1 MSNNL
6 WIDWHHMPLV
16 SVADKLYS
24 KAPFV
29 HANRNISFHVLI
41 YVLKGYI
48 SVVEDGTEYV
58 IKERNLF
65 FLKAKKHHYGV
76 HPTAPDTSWIYIHFY
91 LDMPHENVPV
101 FKPYTS
107 HIVEQEF
114 SKDNYNYKMKVPK
127 MLKINSGSIIETQL
141 YNLVD
146 MFHSSNPLRAAYMTP
161 LMYEL
166 LVNCCKEKNAENPSD
181 YNEVI
186 YKIIHYLENHTHEK
200 FQTHD
205 LCKNLFLSYKH
216 IERIFKESTGKT
228 LLEYHTAIRINEAAR
243 MIRETSYS
251 IKYISLYMGYND
263 PYYFSNVFRKING
276 VSPKAYRKLFIEN
289 NLIEDPKNI

>member
-65 FLKAKKHHYGV
+65 FLKAGKHHYGV

-166 LVNCCKEKNAENPSD
+166 LVNCCKEENEENPSD

-186 YKIIHYLENHTHEK
+186 YKIIHYLECHTHEK
-200 FQTHD
+200 FQTDD

-216 IERIFKESTGKT
+216 IERIFKEATGKT